1 MGCDISGKKLLIIGS
16 DAGNVHII
24 DQAKAMGVYTI
35 AVDNEKDHRKC
46 PAKLAADEA
55 WDMDYRDV
63 DALAKRCREE
73 NVEGVMAGYS
83 EYRVLLA
90 AKISDQIGAPFYV
103 TAEQMELTRN
113 KRTFKSLC
121 QKYNVP
127 IPKEY
132 CVSGVMTDAEKDA
145 VQYPVIVK
153 PSDYGGRIGISVCN
167 NRAELDAALED
178 ALAHSES
185 KTIVA
190 EQYIRGTELMAIYTL
205 SDGEISLSILNDKY
219 LSHEGHLYDT
229 LCEVAI
235 TPSRYYQQYV
245 DTVDANIRDF
255 IRGIGMK
262 NGVAFF
268 QFIATDE
275 AIYAFEMGLRL
286 NGGNDW
292 KLINA
297 HNGVNACEM
306 LIRYSLTGA
315 MGGDL
320 SKDNPCFGEYL
331 ATFVMYAHGGEVGEV
346 DYSGILNQEGIIDV
360 HPYLQVGKIIPDCGT
375 TQQKVFS
382 IKIKAPDLQG
392 VVDRIRLIQERV
404 VVKDQA
410 GNNMLFRN
418 FDVQRLTSKN
428 KLSI

>member
-1 MGCDISGKKLLIIGS
+1 MDRDVRGKKLLVIGS

-24 DQAKAMGVYTI
+24 DQARAMGVYTI
-35 AVDNEKDHRKC
+35 AVDNETDHSKC

-55 WDMDYRDV
+55 WDMNYRDV
-63 DALAKRCREE
+63 DAIAERCRREH
-73 NVEGVMAGYS
+73 VEGVIAGYS

-90 AKISDQIGAPFYV
+90 AEISDKIGAAFYV

-113 KRTFKSLC
+113 KRTFKELC
-121 QKYNVP
+121 AKYGVP
-127 IPKEY
+127 VPKEY
-132 CVSGVMTDAEKDA
+132 CRNGMMTEEEKDA
-145 VQYPVIVK
+145 VRYPVIMK

-178 ALAHSES
+178 ALKHSES
-185 KTIVA
+185 RTVVA

-205 SDGEISLSILNDKY
+205 SDGEISLSIINDKY

-235 TPSRYYQQYV
+235 TPSCYYQQYV
-245 DTVDANIRDF
+245 DTVDAKIRDF

-268 QFIATDE
+268 QFVATDE

-306 LIRYSLTGA
+306 LIRYSLTGE

-320 SKDNPCFGEYL
+320 SKDNPCFDEYL
-331 ATFVMYAHGGEVGEV
+331 ATFVMYAHGGVVGKV
-346 DYSGILNQEGIIDV
+346 DYDGILNQDGIIDV
-360 HPYLQVGKIIPDCGT
+360 HPYLFPGKKIPDYGT

-404 VVKDQA
+404 VVEDTEGK
-410 GNNMLFRN
+410 NMLFGN
-418 FDVQRLTSKN
+418 FDVQRLTSKS

>member
-1 MGCDISGKKLLIIGS
+1 MDRDVRGKKLLVIGS

-35 AVDNEKDHRKC
+35 AVDNETDHSKC

-55 WDMDYRDV
+55 WDMNYRDV
-63 DALAKRCREE
+63 DAIAARCREE
-73 NVEGVMAGYS
+73 HVEGVIAGYS

-90 AKISDQIGAPFYV
+90 AEISDRIGAPFYV

-113 KRTFKSLC
+113 KRTFKELC
-121 QKYNVP
+121 AKYGVP
-127 IPKEY
+127 VPKEY
-132 CVSGVMTDAEKDA
+132 CTNGVMTDAEKDA

-178 ALAHSES
+178 ALKHSES
-185 KTIVA
+185 RTVVA

-205 SDGEISLSILNDKY
+205 SDGEISLSIINDKY

-235 TPSRYYQQYV
+235 TPSCYYQQYM
-245 DTVDANIRDF
+245 DTVDAQIREF

-268 QFIATDE
+268 QFVATDE

-306 LIRYSLTGA
+306 LIRYSLTGE

-320 SKDNPCFGEYL
+320 SKDNPCFDEYL

-346 DYSGILNQEGIIDV
+346 DYSGILNQDGIIDV
-360 HPYLQVGKIIPDCGT
+360 HPYLFPGKIIPDCGT

-382 IKIKAPDLQG
+382 IKIKAPDMQG
-392 VVDRIRLIQERV
+392 VVDRIRLIQDRV
-404 VVKDQA
+404 VVKNTD
-410 GNNMLFRN
+410 GENMLFGN
-418 FDVQRLTSKN
+418 FDVQRLTSKSR
-428 KLSI
+428 LSI